1 VRIEIGEGRM
11 DDRVTRREFVK
22 KAATAASMGLAG
34 LAGLEQQAAEA
45 MKPKDRTTLP
55 SLEED
60 GAPPATQTRRTG
72 GTMPARVL
80 GRIGRRVSLLGLG
93 MAPLGLG
100 GISPAEAAGVV
111 NEAIDL
117 GVTYIDVASNYN
129 DAEVKLAPVLRRR
142 RSELFLVTKVEAQ
155 EKNGVLEQIRAS
167 LRRMQTDHV
176 DAVHLHNL
184 GEFDLKRALGSP
196 DGAMAGLKAAKA
208 AGYVRYFGISG
219 HMRPGKF
226 VEALDTGEI
235 DLMMVAMNFVDRFTY
250 NFEGTVLPAAQR
262 HRTAVAAMKV
272 LGGAVGMQYNP
283 PQPALLAG
291 PHYRN
296 AIRYALSLP
305 GVSTLVIGV
314 KDRDELRQAVSTVQS
329 ATPLSAQEQELLL
342 TRGRELAARWGAHF
356 GPVS

>member
-1 VRIEIGEGRM
+1 M
-11 DDRVTRREFVK
+11 DDRVTRREFVR
-22 KAATAASMGLAG
+22 KAATAAGMGLAG
-34 LAGLEQQAAEA
+34 LAGLEQAAEA
-45 MKPKDRTTLP
+45 KKPKERVLIP

-60 GAPPATQTRRTG
+60 AATTAAAARRPGAL
-72 GTMPARVL
+72 PARAL

-100 GISPAEAAGVV
+100 GVSASVAAAVV

-117 GVTYIDVASNYN
+117 GVTYIDVASNYS
-129 DAEVKLAPVLRRR
+129 DAEAKLAPVMRRR
-142 RSELFLVTKVEAQ
+142 RSEVFLVTKVEAQ
-155 EKNGVLEQIRAS
+155 DKNGVLKQIRES

-184 GEFDLKRALGSP
+184 GDFDLKQTFGSP

-208 AGYVRYFGISG
+208 AGYLRYFGISG

-250 NFEGTVLPAAQR
+250 NFEGTVLPVAQR

-272 LGGAVGMQYNP
+272 LGGATGMQYHP

-314 KDRDELRQAVSTVQS
+314 KDRDELRQAVSTIQS

-342 TRGRELAARWGAHF
+342 ARGRKLAVRWGAHF
-356 GPVS
+356 GPVT